1 MEDQRISENIGQDS
15 QDELRQAAAGLEIH
29 RIALGGHEVEFL
41 VEVLH
46 HPDHERRH
54 LHFKSDA
61 TLLEVLDESARKLDA
76 KLLPNAHT
84 PLDLLHGVYEHHRV
98 GGALNLDLTVEGFLQ
113 QEPGTHHL
121 GIELVRAI
129 EINTRWRIAPEAEM
143 TPKAI
148 LALAGLP
155 WEQYSLYFPADSVDP
170 LPPDTPV
177 KLHRGQRFEAQ
188 RDGKYGAEACGAHRV
203 C

>member
-1 MEDQRISENIGQDS
+1 MQESQNIQQDGS
-15 QDELRQAAAGLEIH
+15 KADAALEAQ

-46 HPDHERRH
+46 HPDHEPKH
-54 LHFKSDA
+54 IHAKADN
-61 TLLEVLDESARKLDA
+61 TLLEVMDEAARKLDV
-76 KLLPNAHT
+76 KLLPNAHA
-84 PLDLLHGVYEHHRV
+84 PLDKLLGVYEHHRV
-98 GGALNLDLTVEGFLQ
+98 GEPLDLNESVEDFLR
-113 QEPGTHHL
+113 QEPKTHHL
-121 GIELVRAI
+121 AIELVLAI
-129 EINTRWRIAPEAEM
+129 EVNTRWGVAPEKEM

-148 LALAGLP
+148 LALVGLP
-155 WEQYSLYFPADSVDP
+155 WEQYSLYYPADSVDP

-188 RDGKYGAEACGAHRV
+188 RDGKYGAGDCRAHRF

>member
-1 MEDQRISENIGQDS
+1 MQELSNIQQDGGKI
-15 QDELRQAAAGLEIH
+15 EAALEANG
-29 RIALGGHEVEFL
+29 IATGNHEVEFL

-46 HPDHERRH
+46 HPDHEPRH
-54 LHFKSDA
+54 IHAQRHAL
-61 TLLEVLDESARKLDA
+61 LLEVMDKAARKLDV
-76 KLLPNAHT
+76 KLLPNPHA
-84 PLDLLHGVYEHHRV
+84 PLDRLHGVYEHHRV
-98 GGALNLDLTVEGFLQ
+98 GEPLNLDETVEEFLR
-113 QEPGTHHL
+113 QEPKTHHL
-121 GIELVRAI
+121 AIELVLAI
-129 EINTRWRIAPEAEM
+129 EINTRWRIASEKEM

-155 WEQYSLYFPADSVDP
+155 WQEYSLYYPADSVDP

-188 RDGKYGAEACGAHRV
+188 RDGKYGAEACGAYHD

>member
-1 MEDQRISENIGQDS
+1 MQELSNVQQDAVS
-15 QDELRQAAAGLEIH
+15 VEGALETQGIVV
-29 RIALGGHEVEFL
+29 GGHEVEFL

-46 HPDHERRH
+46 HPDHEPRR
-54 LHFKSDA
+54 LQVKRDA
-61 TLLEVLDESARKLDA
+61 TLLEVLDEAARKLDV
-76 KLLPNAHT
+76 KLLPTPHT
-84 PLDLLHGVYEHHRV
+84 PLDHLRGVYGDHRV
-98 GGALNLDLTVEGFLQ
+98 GEPLDLNLTVEEFLG
-113 QEPGTHHL
+113 QEPRTHHL
-121 GIELVRAI
+121 AIELVLAI
-129 EINTRWRIAPEAEM
+129 EINTRWRVAPEKEM

-155 WEQYSLYFPADSVDP
+155 WEQYSLYYPADSVEP

-188 RDGKYGAEACGAHRV
+188 RDGKYGAEASGAHRD

>member
-1 MEDQRISENIGQDS
+1 MQELSNVQQDAGKA
-15 QDELRQAAAGLEIH
+15 EAALEEH

-46 HPDHERRH
+46 HPDHEPRH
-54 LHFKSDA
+54 IHVNRGA
-61 TLLEVLDESARKLDA
+61 TLLEVLDESARKLDL
-76 KLLPNAHT
+76 KLLPNPHT
-84 PLDLLHGVYEHHRV
+84 PVDRLHGVYEHHRV
-98 GGALNLDLTVEGFLQ
+98 GEPLDLDLTVEDFLR
-113 QEPGTHHL
+113 QEPKTHHL
-121 GIELVRAI
+121 AIELVLAI
-129 EINTRWRIAPEAEM
+129 EINTRWRIAPEKEM

-155 WEQYSLYFPADSVDP
+155 WEQYSLYYPADSVDP